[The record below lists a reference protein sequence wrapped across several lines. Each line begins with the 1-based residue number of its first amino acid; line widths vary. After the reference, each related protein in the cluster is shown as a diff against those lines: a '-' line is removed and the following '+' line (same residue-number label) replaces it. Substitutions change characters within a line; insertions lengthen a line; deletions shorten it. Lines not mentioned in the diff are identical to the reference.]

1 MNTLC
6 QSHTT
11 WLLGLCLISS
21 PQSYMNVSL
30 IFLEYL
36 YIVFLIFGAVI
47 YLSDN
52 FVDVVQAEVLALFFL
67 NV

>member
-1 MNTLC
+1 
-6 QSHTT
+6 
-11 WLLGLCLISS
+11 
-21 PQSYMNVSL
+21 MNVSL
-30 IFLEYL
+30 IFLEYF